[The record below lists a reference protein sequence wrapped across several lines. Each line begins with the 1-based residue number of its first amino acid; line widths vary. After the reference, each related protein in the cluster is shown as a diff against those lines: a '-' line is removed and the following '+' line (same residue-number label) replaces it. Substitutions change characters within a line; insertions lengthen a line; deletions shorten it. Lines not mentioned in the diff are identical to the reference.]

1 MAETT
6 TIIVL
11 AVHARDVP
19 SAERE
24 AFAAA
29 AASIARDAR
38 VLVLRTCHRV
48 EVYAVLDQSATGDP
62 LALPHLPRAGRRLEG
77 LDAVRHVFACA
88 AGLDS
93 VVVGEDQVLHQLR
106 ECVAE
111 RHSGHARS
119 AAVMTV
125 PSNPAH
131 TTPSTYPAHTA
142 PSAYT
147 AYPADPAAATDPAA
161 AAGPRASAGMHP
173 VLERLMQTALH
184 VGRVARSRRDGPP
197 PSLADVAVDDLS
209 ARLGSLDRRR
219 ILIVGAGPMARL
231 AGVAASGHGA
241 DVLVSNRSRDRA
253 AALAHEVHGQV
264 VEFGPPAALPT
275 VDGILLAIAGPWL
288 LSPPARAALVGSAIP
303 LVDLSSPPA
312 LDQRLRDALGP
323 RYTSIDDLARRPRH
337 GMRARARRALE
348 HELARAET
356 DFTRWLSSRDAVPA
370 IAALRARAEQQR
382 VEELDRLFRRTD
394 LASHERELVEQM
406 SRRLVAGL
414 LHRPIAT
421 LRDDADGELER
432 ATRSL
437 FAL

>member
-1 MAETT
+1 MTDTT

-11 AVHARDVP
+11 AAHARDVA
-19 SAERE
+19 SADRE

-29 AASIARDAR
+29 AAAVAKDPRA
-38 VLVLRTCHRV
+38 LVLRTCHRV
-48 EVYAVLDQSATGDP
+48 EVYAVLDPSATEP
-62 LALPHLPRAGRRLEG
+62 LALPDLPRTGRRLEG

-106 ECVAE
+106 TCVAE
-111 RHSGHARS
+111 RHVDRARS
-119 AAVMTV
+119 VAVMGG
-125 PSNPAH
+125 S
-131 TTPSTYPAHTA
+131 
-142 PSAYT
+142 SADS
-147 AYPADPAAATDPAA
+147 AD
-161 AAGPRASAGMHP
+161 MHP

-219 ILIVGAGPMARL
+219 VLIVGAGPMARL
-231 AGVAASGHGA
+231 ASVAASGHGA

-253 AALAHEVHGQV
+253 AALAHDVRGQV
-264 VEFGPPAALPT
+264 AEFGPSAALPP
-275 VDGILLAIAGPWL
+275 VDGILLAIAGRWV
-288 LSPPARAALVGSAIP
+288 LSPAAQEALMGSAIP

-312 LDQRLRDALGP
+312 LDQRLRDALGT
-323 RYTSIDDLARRPRH
+323 RYTSIDDLARRPPRA
-337 GMRARARRALE
+337 MQARARRALE
-348 HELARAET
+348 NELARSEA
-356 DFTRWLSSRDAVPA
+356 DFTCWLSSRDAVPA

-382 VEELDRLFRRTD
+382 IEELERLFRRTD
-394 LASHERELVEQM
+394 LATHERELVEQM